1 MNSAVLKAPGIGFGA
16 EVRATSQSRTL
27 TESFKDVEPEDLVKY
42 GLIPEFIGRL
52 PVVAT
57 LTELDLAALMQILS
71 RAEKRAGETVWR
83 FVPNGKCRAG
93 VP

>member
-1 MNSAVLKAPGIGFGA
+1 MPKAPVLVFGA
-16 EVRATSQSRTL
+16 QVKSKESSRSL
-27 TESFKDVEPEDLVKY
+27 TESFRDVEPEDLVKF

-71 RAEKRAGETVWR
+71 QPKKCTDQTVWCA
-83 FVPNGKCRAG
+83 VPDGRG
-93 VP
+93 